1 MGNIITNILPDVN
14 EDNSIITN
22 NIYNTQLIQKKDMS
36 KIKWRYNFI
45 GQGPYYNR
53 YICRLVVNANKYIKW
68 FEYAKLN
75 NNLEDIRKKY
85 QDELDNLLELK
96 KTPEILIKNK
106 KTAYYYNKINYEK
119 YINYIQEIN
128 KLKKVS
134 EYINYNNLN
143 EVEYKKIIDIIEY
156 LMADYSIS
164 NKFLQSL
171 EQYYQNHSYTRVKLS
186 YTSSFSVKQRINKLE
201 YLLSLIDKVDRNL

>member
-1 MGNIITNILPDVN
+1 MGQTLTNILPEVYK
-14 EDNSIITN
+14 DNSIITN
-22 NIYNTQLIQKKDMS
+22 NINNINNTQLIQKKYIS

-85 QDELDNLLELK
+85 QDELYNLLELE
-96 KTPEILIKNK
+96 KTPEVLIHNK
-106 KTAYYYNKINYEK
+106 KMAIYYNEINYKK

-134 EYINYNNLN
+134 EHINYNNLN
-143 EVEYKKIIDIIEY
+143 EVEYKKIIDRIKY
-156 LMADYSIS
+156 LMANYSIS
-164 NKFLQSL
+164 NKFLQTL
-171 EQYYQNHSYTRVKLS
+171 EQYYENYSYRRVR
-186 YTSSFSVKQRINKLE
+186 QRIIKLE
-201 YLLSLIDKVDRNL
+201 YLLSLIDKVSNNM